1 MAIRPKICKN
11 ELRLACKI
19 LPFVILPSFYN
30 FLNYSNAHLSFF
42 NKGIIYIILQIHEH
56 NLIDVQ
62 RLNMAYAAASEI
74 MEEKKKGMVS
84 KSKIY
89 CSFSCAVV

>member
-1 MAIRPKICKN
+1 M
-11 ELRLACKI
+11 
-19 LPFVILPSFYN
+19 
-30 FLNYSNAHLSFF
+30 
-42 NKGIIYIILQIHEH
+42 
-56 NLIDVQ
+56 IDVQ

-89 CSFSCAVV
+89 CSFLCAVV